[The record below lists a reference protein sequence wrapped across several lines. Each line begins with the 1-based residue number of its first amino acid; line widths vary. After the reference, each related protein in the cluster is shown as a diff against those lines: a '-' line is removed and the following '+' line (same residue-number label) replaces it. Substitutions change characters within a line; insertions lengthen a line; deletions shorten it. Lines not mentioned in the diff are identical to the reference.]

1 MLKINLQKSMAEML
15 VLAILNNGDMY
26 GYQLIQELKVQSK
39 GLFNIK
45 EGTLYPLL
53 YRLIDK
59 ELVACR
65 KELVGKRRTRVYY
78 NITDAGKDYLQQ
90 VLNAYQNMIQGINN
104 ILVNNGQEIKL
115 LPDNAE

>member
-15 VLAILNNGDMY
+15 VLAILNKGDMY
-26 GYQLIQELKVQSK
+26 GYQLIQELELQSK
-39 GLFNIK
+39 GLFSIK

-59 ELVACR
+59 EMVDCR

-78 NITDAGKDYLQQ
+78 NITETGKQYLQE
-90 VLNAYQNMIQGINN
+90 VLDGYQNMIQGINN
-104 ILVNNGQEIKL
+104 ILINNGQEVKL
-115 LPDNAE
+115 LSENAE